1 MDSKDSSGAQSANET
16 PTLNVENRRMTRSA
30 TRALQQQQAGPAAA
44 GVSEKDDQAPPLSTI
59 KTQKASKI
67 KKEESDDEKPKKTV
81 RGKKQAKKNLT
92 APATNKKR
100 KATEIK
106 KEETDEEEDDEKP
119 MKAVLVKKELDI
131 KENLSAFPANNKRKA
146 SEITKDEDDDD
157 YKPEQASDIKD
168 EDHTP
173 KKVAPVKKMM
183 KLGGEKRLRKFR
195 DEPPK
200 HWQGVYDRA
209 QTERFYV
216 LNRTRVGTES
226 RPEEYVEM
234 TGSTGNI
241 YTVHIGLRITCT
253 CPHHMRGFAQCKHIC
268 FVSSTIRLLSTILTS
283 SQVMK
288 KVLNAPDELLY
299 QQALL
304 STELQSIFESAP
316 DISASQS
323 ESQSQEESDKR
334 KPIEGDCPICYC
346 ELKKEDE
353 KKPSLVWCAAACGHN
368 FHSQCFKLWARNKSG
383 AGVTCPMCRSAWK
396 GDGKLEAV
404 VEKSK
409 AELSEGYLNVGD
421 QLGVGRVRGM
431 LSLRFASVVSLL
443 TFF

>member
-1 MDSKDSSGAQSANET
+1 MNSKNSSGAQSANET
-16 PTLNVENRRMTRSA
+16 PALNVENRRMTRSA
-30 TRALQQQQAGPAAA
+30 TRALQQQQAGPSPA
-44 GVSEKDDQAPPLSTI
+44 GVSEKDDQAPPLSTN
-59 KTQKASKI
+59 KTQKTSKI
-67 KKEESDDEKPKKTV
+67 KKEESDDEKPKKAV

-92 APATNKKR
+92 APASNNKR
-100 KATEIK
+100 KATKIK
-106 KEETDEEEDDEKP
+106 KEEDDDESDEKP
-119 MKAVLVKKELDI
+119 MKAVRVKKELDT
-131 KENLSAFPANNKRKA
+131 KENLSALPANNKRKA
-146 SEITKDEDDDD
+146 SEITKEEDDDD
-157 YKPEQASDIKD
+157 FKPEEASGIKD
-168 EDHTP
+168 EEDHTP
-173 KKVAPVKKMM
+173 KKVAPAKKMM

-216 LNRTRVGTES
+216 LNRTRIGTES
-226 RPEEYVEM
+226 GPEEYVEM

-268 FVSSTIRLLSTILTS
+268 FV
-283 SQVMK
+283 MK
-288 KVLNAPDELLY
+288 KILNAPDELLY

-323 ESQSQEESDKR
+323 QSESQEESDKR

-383 AGVTCPMCRSAWK
+383 ADVTCPMCRSAWK

-421 QLGVGRVRGM
+421 QLGVGRIRDTSTYSRGSREYLEELAFSM
-431 LSLRFASVVSLL
+431 YD
-443 TFF
+443 

>member
-1 MDSKDSSGAQSANET
+1 MNSKDSSGAQSANET
-16 PTLNVENRRMTRSA
+16 STLNVENRRMTRSA
-30 TRALQQQQAGPAAA
+30 TRALQQQQAGPSPA
-44 GVSEKDDQAPPLSTI
+44 GVSEKHDHAPPPSTN

-67 KKEESDDEKPKKTV
+67 KKEESDDEKPKKAV

-92 APATNKKR
+92 APATNTKR
-100 KATEIK
+100 KATKIK
-106 KEETDEEEDDEKP
+106 KEETDDDESDEKP
-119 MKAVLVKKELDI
+119 MKAVLAKKEFDT
-131 KENLSAFPANNKRKA
+131 KENLSALPANNKRKA
-146 SEITKDEDDDD
+146 SEITKEEDDDD

-173 KKVAPVKKMM
+173 KKAAPVKKMM
-183 KLGGEKRLRKFR
+183 KLRGEKRLRKFR

-268 FVSSTIRLLSTILTS
+268 FVSFTLRLLFTILTS

-288 KVLNAPDELLY
+288 KVLNAPDDLLY

-323 ESQSQEESDKR
+323 ESQEESDKR

-383 AGVTCPMCRSAWK
+383 AAVTCPMCRSAWK

-404 VEKSK
+404 VQKSEAK
-409 AELSEGYLNVGD
+409 PSGGYLNVAD
-421 QLGVGRVRGM
+421 QLGLSSVRGM
-431 LSLRFASVVSLL
+431 SSLRFTSVVSLL